1 MFVPTTRVGVL
12 HKYLYANGAPVMHT
26 DPSGYFSLAELG
38 TAIGVATRL
47 LHITAIGTTI
57 VQTVVDVAI
66 YHAVYNGSSLVF
78 FNWNCPQCL
87 YLCGCPYFGN
97 FLCMTTTT
105 ST

>member
-1 MFVPTTRVGVL
+1 
-12 HKYLYANGAPVMHT
+12 MHT

-97 FLCMTTTT
+97 FLCMTT